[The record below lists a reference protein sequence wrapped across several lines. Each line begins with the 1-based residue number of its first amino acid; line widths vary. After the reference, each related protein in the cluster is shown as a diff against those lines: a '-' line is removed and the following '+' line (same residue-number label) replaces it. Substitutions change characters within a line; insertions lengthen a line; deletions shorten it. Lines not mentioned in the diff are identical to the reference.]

1 MKNKVEL
8 KRCLFYIGVVSICFL
23 ILVTGMQFLEYQS
36 YNRQYNYKME
46 AILQKVQATY
56 PDVTEEEMILL
67 MNSSEIKDQVFL
79 EKYGINLEKDTAL
92 MQNQKHFRIYL
103 IANSGVLA
111 LFAGTVIG
119 VFLRYNRK
127 KDEELTEITR
137 YIEEINQKNYHLKI
151 DDMSE
156 DELSILKTEIYK
168 TTVMLKETAEQSV
181 KDKEQLKQSLS
192 DISHQLKTPLTS
204 IMVIL
209 DNLMDDPDMDSEV
222 RADVI
227 RDVKREIVN
236 INFLV
241 QVLLKLSKLDAD
253 TVVFLRE
260 ELPVKRLIDQ
270 AVQNVEVLCDLKN
283 VKIERRGQEN
293 VMLDCDFRWQ
303 AEALTN
309 ILKNCVEYSTEND
322 RILITTEKNAI
333 YTRISIRDFGP
344 GIDEEDRKHI
354 FERFYRG
361 KNAAAESVGIGL
373 ALAKAIIKS
382 DNGAVSVEPEEPGT
396 RFDIKY
402 FTMISGSKDSGRR
415 V

>member
-1 MKNKVEL
+1 
-8 KRCLFYIGVVSICFL
+8 
-23 ILVTGMQFLEYQS
+23 
-36 YNRQYNYKME
+36 ME
-46 AILQKVQATY
+46 AILQKVQEAY
-56 PDVTEEEMILL
+56 PDVTGEEMILL
-67 MNSSEIKDQVFL
+67 MNSSEIEGQSFL
-79 EKYGINLEKDTAL
+79 EKYGIDLEKDTAL
-92 MQNQKHFRIYL
+92 MQNQKHFQIYL
-103 IANSGVLA
+103 TVNIGMLA

-119 VFLRYNRK
+119 VFLRYNQK
-127 KDEELTEITR
+127 KDKELEEITR

-181 KDKEQLKQSLS
+181 KDKEKLKQLLS

-209 DNLMDDPDMDSEV
+209 DNLTDDPDMDVKV
-222 RADVI
+222 RADFI

-260 ELPVKRLIDQ
+260 EIPVKKLIDH
-270 AVQNVEVLCDLKN
+270 AVQNVSVLCDLKN
-283 VKIERRGQEN
+283 VKIERRGRED
-293 VMLDCDFRWQ
+293 VMLVCDFRWQ
-303 AEALTN
+303 AEAFTN

-322 RILITTEKNAI
+322 RILITTEKNAV

-396 RFDIKY
+396 RFDVKY
-402 FTMISGSKDSGRR
+402 FTTTAGERS
-415 V
+415 

>member
-222 RADVI
+222 RADFI

-402 FTMISGSKDSGRR
+402 FTMIPGSKGEFDEN
-415 V
+415 